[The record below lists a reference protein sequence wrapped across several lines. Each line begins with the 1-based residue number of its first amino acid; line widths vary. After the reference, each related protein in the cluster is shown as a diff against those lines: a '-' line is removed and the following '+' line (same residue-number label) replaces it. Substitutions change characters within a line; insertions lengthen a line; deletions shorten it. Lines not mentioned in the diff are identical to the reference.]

1 MLSRLRKLVFA
12 IRKRTGQ
19 SHLADSLRRVNRL
32 ARLMS
37 VMQGRRCGK
46 NRESEIQGPEVIVP
60 PPKMDGPAVTAAA
73 DVVDWPAA
81 YRPLD
86 QVYP

>member
-19 SHLADSLRRVNRL
+19 SHLADSLRRMNRL

-37 VMQGRRCGK
+37 VLQGRRGGK
-46 NRESEIQGPEVIVP
+46 NRESKIQGLEEIVP
-60 PPKMDGPAVTAAA
+60 PPKMDGPAG
-73 DVVDWPAA
+73 DS
-81 YRPLD
+81 RG
-86 QVYP
+86 